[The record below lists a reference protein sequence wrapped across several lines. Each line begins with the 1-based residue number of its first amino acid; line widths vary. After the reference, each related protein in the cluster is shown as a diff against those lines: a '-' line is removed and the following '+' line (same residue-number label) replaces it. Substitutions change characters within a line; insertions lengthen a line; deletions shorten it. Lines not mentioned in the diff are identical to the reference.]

1 MSEQLDD
8 QLIYGIRPI
17 EEALESDVV
26 LDRVFISQ
34 ESRNPALMAIAAKA
48 RKKGIFVK
56 FVPMERMQRF
66 TRANHQ
72 GVVSWA
78 SSVAY
83 ADLSEVMAGLR
94 ERGVDPLVVVL
105 DRVTDVRNVGAIA
118 RSCESFGAHTIVLS
132 EGSAPMNADAVKSSA
147 GALLRMPI
155 CRVRSLPIA
164 LTSLEM
170 SGCQIV
176 GISEKGTGTLAD
188 CDLRGPAALI
198 MGSEE
203 DGISPALWKAC
214 NATAKIPT
222 SGETASLN
230 VSVAAG
236 IALYEASMQRR
247 ASN

>member
-17 EEALESDVV
+17 EEALESEVV
-26 LDRVFISQ
+26 LDRVFIAQ
-34 ESRNPALMAIAAKA
+34 ESRNPAIMAIAAKA

-56 FVPMERMQRF
+56 FVPAERMQRF

-83 ADLSEVMAGLR
+83 ADLADVMAGLA

-132 EGSAPMNADAVKSSA
+132 EGSAPHERRRRKIV
-147 GALLRMPI
+147 
-155 CRVRSLPIA
+155 CRSTFAHAHLPRP
-164 LTSLEM
+164 LTSHRANLTRNER
-170 SGCQIV
+170 
-176 GISEKGTGTLAD
+176 LPD
-188 CDLRGPAALI
+188 
-198 MGSEE
+198 
-203 DGISPALWKAC
+203 
-214 NATAKIPT
+214 
-222 SGETASLN
+222 
-230 VSVAAG
+230 
-236 IALYEASMQRR
+236 RR
-247 ASN
+247 NL